1 MKTQYNARII
11 YLAQAL
17 HIIFRQMTTFI
28 KISVAFVIGSP
39 DPLINTYF
47 TKIYQLKSLV
57 PKNKGHKNFYERCDM
72 TKKSIS
78 NLDQFIWSANLSKH
92 SKNCKFEKS
101 AANQRLILQYI

>member
-1 MKTQYNARII
+1 M
-11 YLAQAL
+11 
-17 HIIFRQMTTFI
+17 FI
-28 KISVAFVIGSP
+28 KVHLDSVQGLQV
-39 DPLINTYF
+39 
-47 TKIYQLKSLV
+47 QLKGLV

-101 AANQRLILQYI
+101 ATNQRLILQYI